1 MRKRSLV
8 VGLLAAAA
16 LAVSGAAATGALAD
30 TADGGDKQGPI
41 TPYIVGGHDATEEYS
56 FIVSLQEGGNHFCG
70 GSLIAPEW
78 VLTAAHCV
86 EGADPS
92 SVGMRIGSNDRNTG
106 GEEAKAAEITIHPDY
121 NGTHDIAL
129 IKLAAPAQ
137 SAPIAM
143 GTTADVGTTSRILGW
158 GQTTPQPGGDNGSDI
173 LQELD
178 VSVVDP
184 GGCQGG
190 GIDAETELCTENPGG
205 DSGACYGDSGGPQ
218 IAKEGDA
225 WVLIGDTSRSGG
237 SQTCTVEPSIY
248 TNTVAHTDWVNEVTG
263 GALAD
268 AR

>member
-16 LAVSGAAATGALAD
+16 MAVSGAAATGALAD
-30 TADGGDKQGPI
+30 TSDTKGDVN
-41 TPYIVGGHDATEEYS
+41 PYIVGGHDATEEYS
-56 FIVSLQEGGNHFCG
+56 FMVALLDGGQQFCG
-70 GSLIAPEW
+70 GSLISPEW

-86 EGADPS
+86 EGQDPS
-92 SVGMRIGSNDRNTG
+92 AVSLRIGSADRTSG
-106 GEEAKAAEITIHPDY
+106 GEEAQAADITIHPDY

-129 IKLAAPAQ
+129 IKLSAPAT

-143 GTTADVGTTSRILGW
+143 GTAADVGTESRILGW
-158 GQTTPQPGGDNGSDI
+158 GQTTPQPGGDGGSDM

-184 GGCQGG
+184 AGCEGG
-190 GIDAETELCTENPGG
+190 GIDGATELCTENPGG
-205 DSGACYGDSGGPQ
+205 NAGACYGDSGGPQ
-218 IAKEGDA
+218 IAKEGGN

-237 SQTCTVEPSIY
+237 SSECAVEPSIY

-263 GALAD
+263 GALK
-268 AR
+268 

>member
-8 VGLLAAAA
+8 VGLLAAGAV
-16 LAVSGAAATGALAD
+16 AVSGAVATGAIAD
-30 TADGGDKQGPI
+30 TAGGNGPI
-41 TPYIVGGHDATEEYS
+41 KPYIVGGHDATEEYS

-86 EGADPS
+86 EGSDPA
-92 SVGMRIGSNDRNTG
+92 SVGLRIGSNDRTTG
-106 GEEAKAAEITIHPDY
+106 GEEAQAAEITIHPEY

-129 IKLAAPAQ
+129 IKLAAPAT
-137 SAPIAM
+137 SAPIKM
-143 GTTADVGTTSRILGW
+143 GTVADVGTKSRILGW
-158 GQTTPQPGGDNGSDI
+158 GQTTPEPGGDNGSDT

-184 GGCQGG
+184 AGCAGGQ
-190 GIDAETELCTENPGG
+190 IDAEIELCTENPNG

-218 IAKEGDA
+218 IAKEGEE

-237 SQTCTVEPSIY
+237 SQTCAKEPSIY
-248 TNTVAHTDWVNEVTG
+248 TNTVAHTDWVNETTG
-263 GALAD
+263 GGGENPTP
-268 AR
+268 

>member
-8 VGLLAAAA
+8 VGLLASVATAAGV
-16 LAVSGAAATGALAD
+16 LGATGAMAGESAD
-30 TADGGDKQGPI
+30 DGPMR
-41 TPYIVGGHDATEEYS
+41 PFIVGGHDATEEYS
-56 FIVSLQEGGNHFCG
+56 FIVSLQNNGDHFCG
-70 GSLIAPEW
+70 GSLISPEW

-86 EGADPS
+86 EGSSPE
-92 SVGMRIGSNDRNTG
+92 SVGLRIGSNDRTQG
-106 GEEAKAAEITIHPDY
+106 GEEAQAAEITIHPEY

-137 SAPIAM
+137 SAPIKM
-143 GTTADVGTTSRILGW
+143 GTNAEVGTKSRILGW
-158 GQTTPQPGGDNGSDI
+158 GQTTPEPGGDNGSDI

-184 GGCQGG
+184 GGCSGG
-190 GIDAETELCTENPGG
+190 QIDAEIELCTENPNG

-218 IAKEGDA
+218 IAKEGEE

-237 SQTCTVEPSIY
+237 SSTCAKEPSIY

-263 GALAD
+263 GGGENPTP
-268 AR
+268 